1 MRRVSL
7 EFARADG
14 TNLTEGQLIFISVV
28 ADLARDLYNEAWGHL
43 SDNVA
48 VVRRAATL
56 FDVSTDQHIVD
67 IAKGVV
73 TKVGWNE
80 GMPRFTNG
88 VEVSWNDGMP
98 RFTNGVDA
106 SSSTTGQIRGEASPF
121 CSAKR
126 NLQFSPIRQPR
137 EQTPR
142 TPRTPWQG
150 TLGSCGSGTF
160 QNPTEVTALEGL
172 SPLLPLA
179 LGVVFETQKADSGDE
194 VPSAPKAHLDTVLTK
209 LVTPPG
215 PTLYS
220 HMFCD
225 ETPTP
230 RPCT

>member
-1 MRRVSL
+1 MRMLMSLLKHPIPPKLRTARCARLVLHMRRVSL

-160 QNPTEVTALEGL
+160 ENLTEVTALEGL
-172 SPLLPLA
+172 SASTAP
-179 LGVVFETQKADSGDE
+179 GSGGDFRDVE
-194 VPSAPKAHLDTVLTK
+194 
-209 LVTPPG
+209 G
-215 PTLYS
+215 R
-220 HMFCD
+220 FW
-225 ETPTP
+225 
-230 RPCT
+230 R